1 MNKLRQ
7 YYDDKIHDVEGKHIQ
22 HIPST
27 SEGILLFFRSLIWVF
42 NSNIVLICCD
52 RSGLIS
58 LISLHSNNAFIKLVG
73 QQSVEDCRQ
82 FLFSVK

>member
-1 MNKLRQ
+1 MMIKYMMWRVNT
-7 YYDDKIHDVEGKHIQ
+7 Y
-22 HIPST
+22 ST
-27 SEGILLFFRSLIWVF
+27 SHPHLKVFCYLFAAYFGFLTLK
-42 NSNIVLICCD
+42 NVLICCD